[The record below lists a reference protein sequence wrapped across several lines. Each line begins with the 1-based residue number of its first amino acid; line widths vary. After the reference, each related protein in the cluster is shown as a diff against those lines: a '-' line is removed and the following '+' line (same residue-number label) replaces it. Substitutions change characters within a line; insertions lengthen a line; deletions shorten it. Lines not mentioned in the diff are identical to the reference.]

1 MSSFIAKLSFEDNN
15 AISVPGTQISF
26 GGDDYAVL
34 HADYEMSEHIDA
46 QHKPAGKPL
55 HGLINLTVEASRKTK
70 KLLDWMKST
79 GSGGE
84 QTGSIIFYR
93 HDNMSAMRTI
103 KFGKAHCIGYKEMFD
118 STNEHPMKLQ
128 IKITAG
134 WISVDSVNFWHP
146 WVDESSIPT
155 ASALSTFQSF
165 VDFVEDKKDDADDVK
180 DKADGAK
187 SMGYDSVNET
197 ESYYKDGADT
207 VHDVDQ
213 TGEDIDHN
221 KFIPSFNP
229 LSDDYKESKPDTPA
243 KDSSNNG
250 SDKNGD
256 NSSKNNSTDNSGDDS
271 KDSGNNSNNSNS
283 STNTS
288 NSNNNNNNNSTTTPQ
303 QQSGPD
309 PETPVLSGDNPDGSQ
324 YA

>member
-15 AISVPGTQISF
+15 AITVPGTQISF

-70 KLLDWMKST
+70 KLLDWMKAT

-103 KFGKAHCIGYKEMFD
+103 KFGKAHCIGYREMFD
-118 STNEHPMKLQ
+118 STNEHPMKLH

-146 WVDESSIPT
+146 WVDESSLPT

-165 VDFVEDKKDDADDVK
+165 MDKVEDTKDDVDDVK

-187 SMGYDSVNET
+187 SMGYDSVSTT
-197 ESYYKDGADT
+197 EDYYKDGADS

-213 TGEDIDHN
+213 TGKDIDHN

-229 LSDDYKESKPDTPA
+229 LSDDYKESKPDAPA
-243 KDSSNNG
+243 KDS
-250 SDKNGD
+250 
-256 NSSKNNSTDNSGDDS
+256 
-271 KDSGNNSNNSNS
+271 NSN
-283 STNTS
+283 T
-288 NSNNNNNNNSTTTPQ
+288 NNNNNNNSSNGDSGNNSTSNSGGNNSSNNNSNSNSTQQ

-309 PETPVLSGDNPDGSQ
+309 PETPVLSGNNPDGSQ